1 MQDWNESFREIERSN
16 NPTSL
21 DNLFISGNSLETLA
35 EFQIPYPEDAPDM
48 QGWRNAVAEWL
59 YWLHCQDF
67 VLPANKDDFLQDHP
81 FGTEMPSL
89 QELLSKPGATA
100 VFPLLNEK
108 GKPTSVRIYLTQMG
122 SQGER
127 DMASQL
133 PGDSNL
139 EGLKTHRVFFHN
151 EGSCRFEGNSWQLA
165 AALAMAALDEANG
178 THFKREL
185 AQNWIITGSI
195 LPNNKIGRIEV
206 GNKHELRGKTFL
218 FPEANRADFS
228 SEKVAL
234 YRFADSLSQ
243 AKSIIRED
251 AIQGGKVTLPTPIQE
266 LHMLVGGSP
275 APILSCGF
283 QLYAQNTILWAS
295 SETKDLA
302 EKLASIFNQHGLTA
316 SVKTMENSGEI
327 DILYKKFCE
336 EFKHKEGFVLNAT
349 GGNRLM
355 SWAALFAARQ
365 SGKVSIVYRDID
377 AKPYHLQV
385 MNFQGDQIINEIQR
399 VLRCPDEVGKKINWN
414 LLYTK
419 GGVKEEN
426 LNDAFYHSQT
436 EDVKN

>member
-133 PGDSNL
+133 SDNSNL

-195 LPNNKIGRIEV
+195 LPNNKIGRIKV
-206 GNKHELRGKTFL
+206 GNKHELPRKMFL
-218 FPEANRADFS
+218 FPEENRKDFH
-228 SEKVAL
+228 EKTDR

-251 AIQGGKVTLPTPIQE
+251 SIQGGKVTLPASIQE
-266 LHMLVGGSP
+266 LHMLVGDSP

-283 QLYAQNTILWAS
+283 QLNAQNTILWPS
-295 SETKDLA
+295 NKTRDLA

-316 SVKTMENSGEI
+316 SVKTMEDSEEI

-355 SWAALFAARQ
+355 SLAALFAARQ
-365 SGKVSIVYRDID
+365 SGKVFIVYRDID
-377 AKPYHLQV
+377 AKPHHLQV
-385 MNFQGDQIINEIQR
+385 MNFQGDQIINELQPIQR
-399 VLRCPDEVGKKINWN
+399 CPEELKKKINWN
-414 LLYTK
+414 LLYTQN
-419 GGVKEEN
+419 GVTKKN
-426 LNDAFYHSQT
+426 LNVAFYDSQT

>member
-35 EFQIPYPEDAPDM
+35 EFQIPYAEDAPDM

-67 VLPANKDDFLQDHP
+67 VLPPNKDDFLQDHP

-89 QELLSKPGATA
+89 QELLSKSGATA
-100 VFPLLNEK
+100 TFPLLNEK

-122 SQGER
+122 TQGER
-127 DMASQL
+127 DMASLL

-178 THFKREL
+178 TYFKRKL

-195 LPNNKIGRIEV
+195 LPNNKIGRIKV
-206 GNKHELRGKTFL
+206 GNKHELPRKMFL
-218 FPEANRADFS
+218 FPEENRKDFH
-228 SEKVAL
+228 EKTDR

-251 AIQGGKVTLPTPIQE
+251 SIQGGKVTLPASIQE
-266 LHMLVGGSP
+266 LHMLVGDSP

-283 QLYAQNTILWAS
+283 QLNAQNTILWPS
-295 SETKDLA
+295 NKTRDLA

-316 SVKTMENSGEI
+316 SVKTMEDSEEI

-355 SWAALFAARQ
+355 SLAALFAARQ
-365 SGKVSIVYRDID
+365 SGKVFIVYRDID
-377 AKPYHLQV
+377 AKPHHLQV
-385 MNFQGDQIINEIQR
+385 MNFQGDQIINELQPIQR
-399 VLRCPDEVGKKINWN
+399 CPEELKKKINWN
-414 LLYTK
+414 LLYTQN
-419 GGVKEEN
+419 GVTKKN
-426 LNDAFYHSQT
+426 LNVAFYDSQT

>member
-127 DMASQL
+127 DMASLL

-178 THFKREL
+178 TYFKRKL

-195 LPNNKIGRIEV
+195 LPNNKIGRIKV
-206 GNKHELRGKTFL
+206 GNKHELPRKMFL
-218 FPEANRADFS
+218 FPEENRKDFH
-228 SEKVAL
+228 EKTDR

-251 AIQGGKVTLPTPIQE
+251 SIQGGKVTLPASIQE
-266 LHMLVGGSP
+266 LHMLVGDSP

-283 QLYAQNTILWAS
+283 QLNAQNTILWPS
-295 SETKDLA
+295 NKTRDLA

-316 SVKTMENSGEI
+316 SVKTMEDSEEI

-355 SWAALFAARQ
+355 SLAALFAARQ
-365 SGKVSIVYRDID
+365 SGKVFIVYRDID
-377 AKPYHLQV
+377 AKPHHLQV
-385 MNFQGDQIINEIQR
+385 MNFQGDQIINELQPIQR
-399 VLRCPDEVGKKINWN
+399 CPEELKKKINWN
-414 LLYTK
+414 LLYTQN
-419 GGVKEEN
+419 GVTKKN
-426 LNDAFYHSQT
+426 LNVAFYDSQT

>member
-89 QELLSKPGATA
+89 QELLSKSGATA
-100 VFPLLNEK
+100 TFPLLNEK

-122 SQGER
+122 TQGER
-127 DMASQL
+127 DMASLL

-178 THFKREL
+178 TYFKRKL

-195 LPNNKIGRIEV
+195 LPNNKIGRIKV
-206 GNKHELRGKTFL
+206 GNKHELPRKMFL
-218 FPEANRADFS
+218 FPEENRKDFH
-228 SEKVAL
+228 EKTDR

-251 AIQGGKVTLPTPIQE
+251 SIQGGKVTLPASIQE
-266 LHMLVGGSP
+266 LHMLVGDSP

-283 QLYAQNTILWAS
+283 QFNAQNTILWPS
-295 SETKDLA
+295 NKTRDLA

-316 SVKTMENSGEI
+316 SVKTMEDSEEI

-355 SWAALFAARQ
+355 SLAALFAARQ
-365 SGKVSIVYRDID
+365 SGKVFIVYRDID
-377 AKPYHLQV
+377 AKPHHLQV
-385 MNFQGDQIINEIQR
+385 MNFQGDQIINELQPIQR
-399 VLRCPDEVGKKINWN
+399 CPEELKKKINWN
-414 LLYTK
+414 LLYTQN
-419 GGVKEEN
+419 GVTKKN
-426 LNDAFYHSQT
+426 LNVAFYDSQT

>member
-89 QELLSKPGATA
+89 QELLSKSGATA
-100 VFPLLNEK
+100 TFPLLNEK

-122 SQGER
+122 TQGER
-127 DMASQL
+127 DMASLL

-178 THFKREL
+178 TYFKRKL

-195 LPNNKIGRIEV
+195 LPNNKIGRIKV
-206 GNKHELRGKTFL
+206 GNKHELPRKMFL
-218 FPEANRADFS
+218 FPEENRKDFH
-228 SEKVAL
+228 EKTDR

-251 AIQGGKVTLPTPIQE
+251 SIQGGKVTLPASIQE
-266 LHMLVGGSP
+266 LHMLVGDSP

-283 QLYAQNTILWAS
+283 QLNAQNTILWPS
-295 SETKDLA
+295 NKTRDLA

-316 SVKTMENSGEI
+316 SVKTMEDSEEI

-355 SWAALFAARQ
+355 SLAALFAARQ
-365 SGKVSIVYRDID
+365 SGKVFIVYRDID
-377 AKPYHLQV
+377 AKPHHLQV
-385 MNFQGDQIINEIQR
+385 MNFQGDQIINELQPIQR
-399 VLRCPDEVGKKINWN
+399 CPEELKKKINWN
-414 LLYTK
+414 LLYTQN
-419 GGVKEEN
+419 GVTKKN
-426 LNDAFYHSQT
+426 LNVAFYDSQT

>member
-35 EFQIPYPEDAPDM
+35 EFQIPYAEDAPDM

-89 QELLSKPGATA
+89 QELLSKSGATA
-100 VFPLLNEK
+100 TFPLLNEK

-122 SQGER
+122 TQGER
-127 DMASQL
+127 DMASLL

-178 THFKREL
+178 TYFKRKL

-195 LPNNKIGRIEV
+195 LPNNKIGRIKV
-206 GNKHELRGKTFL
+206 GNKHELPRKMFL
-218 FPEANRADFS
+218 FPEENRKDFH
-228 SEKVAL
+228 EKTDR

-251 AIQGGKVTLPTPIQE
+251 SIQGGKVTLPASIQE
-266 LHMLVGGSP
+266 LHMLVGDSP

-283 QLYAQNTILWAS
+283 QLNAQNTILWPS
-295 SETKDLA
+295 NKTRDLA

-316 SVKTMENSGEI
+316 SVKTMEDSEEI

-355 SWAALFAARQ
+355 SLAALFAARQ
-365 SGKVSIVYRDID
+365 SGKVFIVYRDID
-377 AKPYHLQV
+377 AKPHHLQV
-385 MNFQGDQIINEIQR
+385 MNFQGDQIINELQPIQR
-399 VLRCPDEVGKKINWN
+399 CPEELKKKINWN
-414 LLYTK
+414 LLYTQN
-419 GGVKEEN
+419 GVTKKN
-426 LNDAFYHSQT
+426 LNVAFYDSQT

>member
-48 QGWRNAVAEWL
+48 QGWRNAVAGWL

-108 GKPTSVRIYLTQMG
+108 GKPTSVRIYMTQMG

-133 PGDSNL
+133 SDNSNL

-151 EGSCRFEGNSWQLA
+151 ENLCRFEGNSWQLA

-178 THFKREL
+178 TYFKRKL

-195 LPNNKIGRIEV
+195 LPNNKIGRIKV
-206 GNKHELRGKTFL
+206 DNKHELPRKMFL
-218 FPEANRADFS
+218 FPEENRKDFH
-228 SEKVAL
+228 EKTDR

-251 AIQGGKVTLPTPIQE
+251 SIQGGKVTLPASIQE
-266 LHMLVGGSP
+266 LHMLVGDSP

-283 QLYAQNTILWAS
+283 QLNAQNTILWPS
-295 SETKDLA
+295 NKTRDLA

-316 SVKTMENSGEI
+316 SVKTMEDSEEI

-355 SWAALFAARQ
+355 SLAALFAARQ
-365 SGKVSIVYRDID
+365 SGKVFIVYRDID
-377 AKPYHLQV
+377 AKPHHLQV
-385 MNFQGDQIINEIQR
+385 MNFQGDQIINELQPIQR
-399 VLRCPDEVGKKINWN
+399 CPEELKKKINWN
-414 LLYTK
+414 LLYTQN
-419 GGVKEEN
+419 GVTKKN
-426 LNDAFYHSQT
+426 LNVAFYDSQT

>member
-89 QELLSKPGATA
+89 QELLSKSGATA

-133 PGDSNL
+133 SDNSNL

-165 AALAMAALDEANG
+165 AALAMAALGEANG

-206 GNKHELRGKTFL
+206 GNKHELPRKMFL
-218 FPEANRADFS
+218 FPEENRKDFH
-228 SEKVAL
+228 EKTDR

-251 AIQGGKVTLPTPIQE
+251 SIQGGKVTLPASIQE
-266 LHMLVGGSP
+266 LHMLVGDSP

-283 QLYAQNTILWAS
+283 QLNAQNTILWPS
-295 SETKDLA
+295 NKTRDLA

-316 SVKTMENSGEI
+316 SVKTMEDSEEI

-355 SWAALFAARQ
+355 SLAALFAARQ
-365 SGKVSIVYRDID
+365 SGKVFIVYRDID
-377 AKPYHLQV
+377 AKPHHLQV
-385 MNFQGDQIINEIQR
+385 MNFQGDQIINELQPIQR
-399 VLRCPDEVGKKINWN
+399 CPEELKKKINWN
-414 LLYTK
+414 LLYTQN
-419 GGVKEEN
+419 GVTKKN
-426 LNDAFYHSQT
+426 LNVAFYDSQT